1 MTQQGKQEIV
11 APGHVYMPRL
21 GTGIELTQRV
31 AKLWIAGEMRVERPH
46 QAPSAWDFWY
56 NLMFA
61 DLFPEVNAW
70 WFRDAWTGH
79 VRFSAP
85 AAQQDDAT
93 LMGYV
98 QFNDDEGMP
107 YTITE
112 GDPIQ
117 VNVPMP
123 LNFVQPVNFPLRV
136 GLARHLLAM
145 LNAEQLGVDLAFDR
159 PFYLRSFVYRNEL
172 DAALP
177 TTRQALRVSL
187 PVPLTRLRNASDPA
201 DLGEEVERLWA
212 LDGVDEP
219 IRDAWCAAQ
228 GLQRP
233 A

>member
-11 APGHVYMPRL
+11 APGHVYMPKL
-21 GTGIELTQRV
+21 GTGIELTRRV
-31 AKLWIAGEMRVERPH
+31 ARLWIAGEMRVERPH
-46 QAPSAWDFWY
+46 TARSAWEFWH

-61 DLFPEVNAW
+61 NLFPEVDAW
-70 WFRDAWTGH
+70 WFRDGWTGQ

-85 AAQQDDAT
+85 AVQQDDAT

-98 QFNDDEGMP
+98 QFNDEEGMP

-112 GDPIQ
+112 GDPVL

-123 LNFVQPVNFPLRV
+123 LNFVQPVNYPLRL
-136 GLARHLLAM
+136 GLARALLAT
-145 LNAEQLGVDLAFDR
+145 LNAPATNTDLAYDR